1 MIARYAIERWARVP
15 VEVEVAS
22 EFRYRDPVLPE
33 GTLVIGI
40 TQSGETADTLAAMRL
55 AAQQGATV
63 VAVTNVDGS
72 QATRDADATLLT
84 RAGIEIGVAATKT
97 FVAQVAALYLLGL
110 KLAEVREHARRRD
123 ADAPERRA
131 AAHAA
136 AHRPGGPAQRA
147 ARRLARRAAVGLGAV
162 HVPRPRHRV
171 AGRAWRAR

>member
-55 AAQQGATV
+55 AAAEGATV
-63 VAVTNVDGS
+63 IAVTNVDGS

-110 KLAEVREHARRRD
+110 KLASVRATLAHEELV
-123 ADAPERRA
+123 APVRRA

-136 AHRPGGPAQRA
+136 AHRPGRAAQRA
-147 ARRLARRAAVGLGAV
+147 AGGVARRAAREVRAV
-162 HVPRPRHRV
+162 HVPRPRHR
-171 AGRAWRAR
+171 RRRSRWRAR